1 MKRMARVHFVA
12 FVLLI
17 LMAPATFSLLVQA
30 VEYVPGVKVGDWI
43 KYGQLSFT
51 WIGNGTPPPSITEE
65 KKVSWAKITVIT
77 ISGPIVSINETI
89 HYNNGT
95 EILETSTEDVSGG
108 AQYTSFPFAIA
119 RNLTAGDSIIVQSG
133 SAQINQTTTR
143 TYASASR
150 RVNVL
155 NFTTTYQNQTAISTF
170 YFDQSTGFM
179 VELYSKDPHEVRD
192 LIATETN
199 MWSPDLLGL
208 LTNNLIYIIA
218 GAIIIIT
225 VIGAAII
232 LRGKTPP
239 IPPPP
244 PPAQNAQT
252 LRRIN
257 QDL

>member
-1 MKRMARVHFVA
+1 MARAYFVA
-12 FVLLI
+12 SVLVILAVSTAFLI
-17 LMAPATFSLLVQA
+17 RVQA

-43 KYGQLSFT
+43 KYGQLTIT
-51 WIGNGTPPPSITEE
+51 WTGNGTEPSSITEE
-65 KKVSWAKITVIT
+65 KKVSWARITVIT
-77 ISGPIVSINETI
+77 ISGPIVNINETV
-89 HYNNGT
+89 HYNNST
-95 EILETSTEDVSGG
+95 EILENGTEDVSGG
-108 AQYTSFPFAIA
+108 AQYTSFPFVIA
-119 RNLTAGDSIIVQSG
+119 RNLTAGDPIITQTG

-150 RVNVL
+150 RVNIL
-155 NFTTTYQNQTAISTF
+155 NLTTTYQDQTTVSTF

-179 VELYSKDPHEVRD
+179 VELYSKDAYQVRD

-218 GAIIIIT
+218 GIIIIIT
-225 VIGAAII
+225 VIAAAIA
-232 LRGKTPP
+232 LRRKKPS

-252 LRRIN
+252 LVPS
-257 QDL
+257 